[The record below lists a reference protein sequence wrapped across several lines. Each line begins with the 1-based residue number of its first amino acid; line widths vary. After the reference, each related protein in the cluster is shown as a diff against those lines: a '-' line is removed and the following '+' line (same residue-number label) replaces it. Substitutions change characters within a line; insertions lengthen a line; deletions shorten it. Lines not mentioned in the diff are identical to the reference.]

1 MIHAKKI
8 SVAFVVFFIFSP
20 LFFVPLRAVQLPT
33 SVTIL
38 PAIATTETGAIDYY
52 GLALSPVSVMPN
64 NPTMGVESVY
74 DVTFTPQKPIP
85 GYGKIILYFPG
96 GFVFLQSC
104 TTPLPIYENKDLNGL
119 AEGVVAM
126 ASIACSTSAIT
137 VTIGAAGIR
146 AGDTVHFLV
155 QGISNPPN
163 TTQLAA
169 KEYSVG
175 IETQGVNSQM
185 IELKTSLPFFLI
197 PSGTQKISGTLFN
210 DNGAGFFGFARDGV
224 RGGSEPG
231 IAGAQVCLGGGN
243 GVQCITTNTEGFYEF
258 IKLKD
263 GYYSVSVPSLTTG
276 AVVGGP
282 FFVDVPLVGGQS
294 RENLNFAFTP
304 AEQTI
309 TVVVSAIPSGAD
321 IDVFAF
327 GTGEDGEGGR
337 VVREVIWNGQAVR
350 TVSLPVSDG
359 VWSVGVGPTLSK
371 DFSRTGGT
379 IATSSFVIP
388 QSQTVRVSGNNSY
401 GATFALRSAGKLIKG
416 RVIDGSGSGLAGAF
430 VLARPSALTT
440 SGGKEVVTTTL
451 NDGIFELK
459 VAAGAYGIEVSIP
472 GMPPAKGIDVLVG
485 DDTGNAWRD
494 NNETADVYSGG
505 VLITNDGDG
514 GNDNFR
520 ITIAKGER
528 SISGRVLD
536 EGGNPV
542 TYAHVSAEEIDED
555 GSFIGGLS
563 ERSTDAT
570 GSFTLF
576 VYDGRWKVRAS
587 ALSAGDIPSKIV
599 VVSGTNLS
607 EQNLSASMV
616 RMGTIRGSVV
626 KDSKGVSG
634 AMVSA
639 FGSSGGGMTT
649 TDSSGAYS
657 LRVKAGSGYVIDV
670 NAKGVGRL
678 PPIENVTV
686 SAGATLTEKN
696 FIFESPGTV
705 ITSISGVTD
714 AFVDVRDARFNGD
727 GTSLNPTPGEYRIS
741 VPPGIYTITAQNPTF
756 GVLGEKKNVSV
767 QSGKSVAV
775 SFAAPSSFAVR
786 GGVVSD
792 APACVVGANVY
803 AVDTTNGR
811 VAEAITGA
819 DGTYEFMLSNGAYT
833 LTVSKPGCIDGGQS
847 LAFTVAN
854 DGTLLPNR
862 TLTQAAA
869 ELSGAIQLGG
879 KNVSMETKITAQS
892 TTGTVQ
898 STSAVTAHTTG
909 NNYTL
914 TLTPGVWKVSARAD
928 GYQSALHTIT
938 VAGSRTLNLTM
949 AAIPGHVATERA
961 TTPVV
966 PSQGGIVKN
975 ADAGTKFAVVLPAGA
990 LGNSADSGSVSTKVT
1005 TAVVTRTAT
1014 AEVVGG
1020 KGIEITPKDA
1030 TGKPIATLVSG
1041 GTDARITV
1049 PYAKS
1054 DVEALG
1060 IDETKLMLA
1069 VWSEDKQQWTPFPTT
1084 VDTSNATLSGVPP
1097 HFSVF
1102 APIVAATPSLPQV
1115 EQPSQEPAQQQT
1127 TSGTGSPSGIALV
1140 PQPVQQA
1147 QTSTEK
1153 IVDVPEPLAVS
1164 EEIKTPIGRAEP
1176 LVIERAVVADTLPHN
1191 QQPQQESVKPKIVK
1205 KRFPVRSVA
1214 PPLVLAKPSQ
1224 PDAGPS
1230 SKKEELPALFEI
1242 SIAVDEPSRAMIEG
1256 GDLVVRGE
1264 MVKSVKEQEEIPVR
1278 FTIHTKDGAIIAR
1291 QADTLKA
1298 HERISFSKTFHLEKT
1313 LPPGYYSVDFEAT
1326 YRGDVI
1332 VSTDR
1337 FQIQGRIPKVS
1348 DVVVLTPGD
1357 DGSEARFVPLFL
1369 MLFGM
1374 IVFGGILQLWYTVRK
1389 HIH

>member
-1 MIHAKKI
+1 MVYAKKI
-8 SVAFVVFFIFSP
+8 NERVGNLLGVLSAITLILSLVWFGQSHAAQIP
-20 LFFVPLRAVQLPT
+20 L

-52 GLALSPVSVMPN
+52 ELALSPVSVMPN
-64 NPTMGVESVY
+64 NPMMGVESVY
-74 DVTFTPQKPIP
+74 DIAFTPQKPVP

-104 TTPLPIYENKDLNGL
+104 ATPLPVYENKDLNGL

-126 ASIACSTSAIT
+126 TSIACSTSVIA
-137 VTIGAAGIR
+137 VTIGAVGIR

-163 TTQLAA
+163 TTQLETR
-169 KEYSVG
+169 EYSVG
-175 IETQGVNSQM
+175 IETQGVSGQM

-224 RGGSEPG
+224 QGGSEPG
-231 IAGAQVCLGGGN
+231 IAGAHVCLGGGN
-243 GVQCITTNTEGFYEF
+243 GVQCTTTNTEGLYEF
-258 IKLKD
+258 TKLKD
-263 GYYSVSVPSLTTG
+263 GYYSLSVPPLTTG

-282 FFVDVPLVGGQS
+282 FFVDLALAGGQS

-321 IDVFAF
+321 MDVFAF

-359 VWSVGVGPTLSK
+359 VWSVGVGPTFSK

-379 IATSSFVIP
+379 IVTSSFVLP
-388 QSQTVRVSGNNSY
+388 QSQIVRVSGDNSY
-401 GATFALRSAGKLIKG
+401 DATFVLRSAEKLIKG
-416 RVIDGSGSGLAGAF
+416 RVIDGGGSGLADAF
-430 VLARPSALTT
+430 VLARPGALTA

-451 NDGIFELK
+451 NDGTFELR
-459 VAAGAYGIEVSIP
+459 VAAGAYGIEASIP
-472 GMPPAKGIDVLVG
+472 GMPPANEIDVLVG

-494 NNETADVYSGG
+494 NNATADVYSGG
-505 VLITNDGDG
+505 ALITNDGDG
-514 GNDNFR
+514 GKDNLR

-528 SISGRVLD
+528 SISGRVFD
-536 EGGNPV
+536 EDGNPV

-555 GSFIGGLS
+555 GNLIGGLS

-587 ALSAGDIPSKIV
+587 ALSAGDIPSKIA

-607 EQNLSASMV
+607 EQNLSASMA
-616 RMGTIRGSVV
+616 RMGTVRGSVV
-626 KDSKGVSG
+626 KDGKGVSG
-634 AMVSA
+634 ALVSA

-649 TDSSGAYS
+649 TDSGGAYS
-657 LRVKAGSGYVIDV
+657 LRMKAGSGYVIDV
-670 NAKGVGRL
+670 NAKGAGRL

-686 SAGATLTEKN
+686 SAGVTLTEKN
-696 FIFESPGTV
+696 FVFESPGTV

-727 GTSLNPTPGEYRIS
+727 GTSLNPTSGEYRIS
-741 VPPGIYTITAQNPTF
+741 VPPGIYTVTAQNSTF
-756 GVLGEKKNVSV
+756 GVLGEKKNISV
-767 QSGKSVAV
+767 QSGKSVTV
-775 SFAAPSSFAVR
+775 SFTAPSSFAVS
-786 GGVVSD
+786 GSIVSD
-792 APACVVGANVY
+792 TPACAVGANVY

-811 VAEAITGA
+811 VAEATTSTG
-819 DGTYEFMLSNGAYT
+819 GTYEFMLSNGTYT
-833 LTVSKPGCIDGGQS
+833 VTVSKPGCIDGGQP

-854 DGTLLPNR
+854 GGALLPNR
-862 TLTQAAA
+862 TLTQAAS

-898 STSAVTAHTTG
+898 STSVITAHTTG

-949 AAIPGHVATERA
+949 AAIPGHVATERT

-966 PSQGGIVKN
+966 PSQGGIIKN
-975 ADAGTKFAVVLPAGA
+975 GDAGTKFVVVLPAGA

-1030 TGKPIATLVSG
+1030 AGKPIATLASG
-1041 GTDARITV
+1041 GTDARITI

-1054 DVEALG
+1054 DVAALG

-1069 VWSEDKQQWTPFPTT
+1069 VWSEDKQQWTPFPTI
-1084 VDTSNATLSGVPP
+1084 VDTGNATLSGVPP

-1102 APIVAATPSLPQV
+1102 APIVAAATPSLPQI
-1115 EQPSQEPAQQQT
+1115 EQPPQEPVQQQT
-1127 TSGTGSPSGIALV
+1127 TSGTGSPSGIVLV
-1140 PQPVQQA
+1140 PQPAQQA

-1153 IVDVPEPLAVS
+1153 IVDVPEP
-1164 EEIKTPIGRAEP
+1164 IGRAEP
-1176 LVIERAVVADTLPHN
+1176 LVVERAVTDDTLPHN
-1191 QQPQQESVKPKIVK
+1191 QRPQQESVKPKIVK
-1205 KRFPVRSVA
+1205 KRFPVRGVA
-1214 PPLVLAKPSQ
+1214 APIVLAKLSQ
-1224 PDAGPS
+1224 PDVGS
-1230 SKKEELPALFEI
+1230 SSQKTELRALFEI
-1242 SIAVDEPSRAMIEG
+1242 SIAVGEPSRVMIEG
-1256 GDLVVRGE
+1256 GDLVVGGE
-1264 MVKSVKEQEEIPVR
+1264 MIKSVKEQEEIPVR
-1278 FTIHTKDGAIIAR
+1278 FTIYTKDGTIVAR
-1291 QADTLKA
+1291 HADTLKA
-1298 HERISFSKTFHLEKT
+1298 RERISFSKIFHLEKT
-1313 LPPGYYSVDFEAT
+1313 LLPGYYSVDLEAT

-1332 VSTDR
+1332 TSTDR

-1348 DVVVLTPGD
+1348 DVVVLTSGD
-1357 DGSEARFVPLFL
+1357 DGSEARFMSLFL
-1369 MLFGM
+1369 VLFGM